1 MTKITICSSASF
13 YQDVIDIEEKLKQA
27 GFAVEIPSTANRMKA
42 SNDFVVE
49 HYKTWFGN
57 PEDYVIKKQL
67 MDEHFAKVVG
77 ADAILVVNQTKKGI
91 PGYIGGNTL
100 MEMTVAYINHKPIYL
115 WNDIDST
122 HPFEEEIKG
131 LGSIVIDE
139 DVTKIN

>member
-77 ADAILVVNQTKKGI
+77 ADAILVVNQTKREF
-91 PGYIGGNTL
+91 PDTL
-100 MEMTVAYINHKPIYL
+100 VVIRMEMTVAYINHKPIYL
-115 WNDIDST
+115 L
-122 HPFEEEIKG
+122 ERY
-131 LGSIVIDE
+131 
-139 DVTKIN
+139 